1 MNVRY
6 ILCRMGRIAGVTTEE
21 TRERLLAAA
30 AAVFARLGYAKAS
43 ISDITAE
50 AELSSGSIYAHF
62 GSKAELFVATL
73 RAHSAREIEH
83 LLGGGD
89 AIDVAALIAARGAT
103 LDRRTARE
111 GSLVVEAIVA
121 AKHDPQVAGLLRQA
135 FGDREQRFSTLLRAA
150 QDAGGI
156 DATVSSDAAAR
167 LILVIA
173 LGSLLVAALDLPPVD
188 HDGWSELITSLVDR
202 FRTDPLTLTTAAGAA
217 PAATAPPKE
226 H

>member
-1 MNVRY
+1 
-6 ILCRMGRIAGVTTEE
+6 MGRIAGVTTEE

-50 AELSSGSIYAHF
+50 ADLSSGSIYGHF

-73 RAHSAREIEH
+73 RAHSGREIER

-89 AIDVAALIAARGAT
+89 ALDLAALLSDRGAT
-103 LDRRTARE
+103 LDRRTAAE

-121 AKHDPQVAGLLRQA
+121 AKHDPKVAELLGDA
-135 FGDREQRFSTLLRAA
+135 FGRRERRFAALLEAA
-150 QDAGGI
+150 QAAGNLDG
-156 DATVSSDAAAR
+156 TVSADAAAR

-188 HDGWSELITSLVDR
+188 HDGWSALIASLVDR
-202 FRTDPLTLTTAAGAA
+202 FRTDPA
-217 PAATAPPKE
+217 PVPKE

>member
-1 MNVRY
+1 
-6 ILCRMGRIAGVTTEE
+6 MGRIAGVTTDQ
-21 TRERLLAAA
+21 TRDKLLRAA

-50 AELSSGSIYAHF
+50 AGLSSGSIYAHF

-73 RAHSAREIEH
+73 RAHSAREIEQ

-89 AIDVAALIAARGAT
+89 AIDVAALITDRGAR
-103 LDRRTARE
+103 LDRRTPAE

-121 AKHDPQVAGLLRQA
+121 AKHDPKVAELLLEA
-135 FGDREQRFSTLLRAA
+135 FGERERRFSALLRAA
-150 QDAGGI
+150 QEAGGI
-156 DATVSSDAAAR
+156 DATVSPDAAAR

-173 LGSLLVAALDLPPVD
+173 LGSLLVAAMDLPPVE
-188 HDGWSELITSLVDR
+188 HDGWSSLITSLVDR
-202 FRTDPLTLTTAAGAA
+202 FRT
-217 PAATAPPKE
+217 PADPPKE